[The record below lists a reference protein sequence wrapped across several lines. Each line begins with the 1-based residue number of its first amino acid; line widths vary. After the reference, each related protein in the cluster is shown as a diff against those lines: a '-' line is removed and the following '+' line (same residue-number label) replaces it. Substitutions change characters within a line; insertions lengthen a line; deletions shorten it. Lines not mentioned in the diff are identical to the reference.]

1 MSTAT
6 IGGKPKRK
14 RSTKKT
20 KGIKTKRKLPAALA
34 KKLKPDATL
43 AAVAGSASASRAEF
57 TKKIWAYIKR
67 KKLQDPKD
75 GRKILAKK
83 DPALRKLLGKDVA
96 GIGDVAKAISKHTSG

>member
-1 MSTAT
+1 MSTST
-6 IGGKPKRK
+6 TGGKPKRK
-14 RSTKKT
+14 KRAKSKT
-20 KGIKTKRKLPAALA
+20 GTKRKLPAALA

-43 AAVAGSASASRAEF
+43 SAVAGSGSASRAEF

-67 KKLQDPKD
+67 KSLQDPKD

-83 DPALRKLLGKDVA
+83 DAALKKLLGKDVA